1 MASLQLV
8 EQARSGDSQA
18 LVELAVGGQ
27 ESGARGYSKSR
38 EEPRQAAIEGLQ
50 AARDNGDKKAQ
61 AFALYASLRLR
72 VLQGER
78 VGSCQAEAMEATR
91 LLKELGEKKHAA
103 TMLLML
109 ANNSLSSG
117 FDQKPSAA
125 LRYAS
130 DAFGLFDDASD
141 KAAALT
147 TQAEAHIAAKN
158 PGEAVAVAAKALL
171 LLQGNAPMEASTMI
185 LTAKAQ
191 LMNKEFVQAETSA
204 TSAIA
209 KAGPDH
215 ALVASAKCV
224 VAESMFARGQQG
236 NGREVAVEGLELARA
251 GQDIM
256 AEASLLHLLA
266 KSSLSSDPLESVD
279 YAEKALTIYLLR
291 GEPTLEAAATHT
303 AAKAHL
309 AIKNYDAALQ
319 LSMQASSLGNGN
331 GDVVMEAS
339 ALHTAS
345 QARMGKGRIGE
356 ALLAA
361 RKSAELFHAIGD
373 KDGEKTVAIAITKI
387 QDKMPPPHRPQ
398 NVLLTSNPASAPTNL
413 ITQARH
419 CVVWNNP
426 CKEGAYINYNLEL
439 LRLIDDIS
447 KSTTQTPIVVCSMGA
462 MGRHLGCPVPGQQK
476 DINSMSI
483 WGVVR
488 TVRLEMPRM
497 PIFTVDLPTDADGS
511 ELARVICDA
520 TQDSG
525 PRSEVAYSK
534 VAGDGQALLAKMGRD
549 TQ

>member
-1 MASLQLV
+1 MASSQLL

-109 ANNSLSSG
+109 ATNSLSSG

-147 TQAEAHIAAKN
+147 T
-158 PGEAVAVAAKALL
+158 
-171 LLQGNAPMEASTMI
+171 
-185 LTAKAQ
+185 
-191 LMNKEFVQAETSA
+191 
-204 TSAIA
+204 
-209 KAGPDH
+209 
-215 ALVASAKCV
+215 
-224 VAESMFARGQQG
+224 
-236 NGREVAVEGLELARA
+236 
-251 GQDIM
+251 
-256 AEASLLHLLA
+256 
-266 KSSLSSDPLESVD
+266 
-279 YAEKALTIYLLR
+279 
-291 GEPTLEAAATHT
+291 
-303 AAKAHL
+303 
-309 AIKNYDAALQ
+309 
-319 LSMQASSLGNGN
+319 
-331 GDVVMEAS
+331 
-339 ALHTAS
+339 